1 MLKDVAGEIAGRSRL
16 SWLAIV
22 SRLCAAALFCI
33 ALIVGGESSRWV
45 LVACA
50 AGLVVVPVA
59 WRRKAAVASG
69 AIFATSA
76 DYLPAARRRDHFPGE
91 LSITPTTLAWNP
103 SRHSTAEGFPPLS
116 LAIGECMAISM
127 KAGSALLDVIITVQG
142 RNGSEW
148 LFLTHRRP
156 GLRRAIAGLN
166 DLIAQ

>member
-103 SRHSTAEGFPPLS
+103 SRHSTAEGFLPLS

-148 LFLTHRRP
+148 LFLTHRSP
-156 GLRRAIAGLN
+156 GLRRAIADLN